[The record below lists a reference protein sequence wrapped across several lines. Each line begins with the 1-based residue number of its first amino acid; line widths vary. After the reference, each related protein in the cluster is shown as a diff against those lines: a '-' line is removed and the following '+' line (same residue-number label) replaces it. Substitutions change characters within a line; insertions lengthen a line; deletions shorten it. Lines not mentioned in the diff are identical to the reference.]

1 MDLCPEKNGDKPELA
16 PTWSNLTAHLP
27 WTPGQDMETTA
38 GMRVFTSV
46 MLHAWRQR
54 RADVR
59 RLQKVVEHLQRKTM
73 YSKNDLLVS
82 NTLMRV
88 EQKRC
93 LELQLELKRSTLNI
107 SQVRS
112 SCDQLTN
119 SVLSL
124 NTEKEQLESD
134 LENCRNEFVE
144 LQKRA
149 NQMADNLHAAQLKQR
164 HLKLQLSME
173 QAKVQQLME
182 EKQQQQMRNL
192 ESSYKEREDAY
203 LLELEEK
210 SEALRK
216 MRSTIERLEQEL
228 RRDQNMNV
236 IGLEEQCLKRM
247 GHQENHNTNNNLP
260 AGTSSRS
267 NIQIVS
273 MAEEF
278 RFGQLFSKVH
288 NIISSAALFLLFVL
302 LPNKSARS
310 GCSQPKNPQACHK

>member
-107 SQVRS
+107 SQ
-112 SCDQLTN
+112 
-119 SVLSL
+119 
-124 NTEKEQLESD
+124 
-134 LENCRNEFVE
+134 FVE

-228 RRDQNMNV
+228 RRDQNIFSKYFRNV